1 MEKRASVVV
10 VTGGGR
16 GIGRAVCR
24 KFAQSGWQVV
34 AISRTQGD
42 LEETASIV
50 SGESGRCAIRAAD
63 VTDLSAVSAAIEHT
77 VAEHGRIDALI
88 NCAGVAPVAGVE
100 ALTPDDLDRMLSV
113 NVRGVYLTCRAVWP
127 AFKKQQDGVI
137 VNISSAASVDP
148 FPGLVAYGGTKAWVN
163 IWSKGLADEGRPLGI
178 RVFAV
183 APGAVETKMLREAF
197 PDFPADQTL
206 DPMDVAD
213 MVFQLSL
220 PECRYASGQTIM
232 VQK

>member
-100 ALTPDDLDRMLSV
+100 ALTPDESGSDVVCECARRLPDV
-113 NVRGVYLTCRAVWP
+113 PGGVA
-127 AFKKQQDGVI
+127 GVQE
-137 VNISSAASVDP
+137 ASKT
-148 FPGLVAYGGTKAWVN
+148 A
-163 IWSKGLADEGRPLGI
+163 
-178 RVFAV
+178 
-183 APGAVETKMLREAF
+183 
-197 PDFPADQTL
+197 
-206 DPMDVAD
+206 
-213 MVFQLSL
+213 
-220 PECRYASGQTIM
+220 
-232 VQK
+232 